1 MLLSEAA
8 LLCQVLDSLAPESI
22 LDIGSGNR
30 AGREIVQ
37 PHIGAAFR
45 GHNVVWTDMEG
56 SPGTLKCDITDKG
69 TLASLPRC
77 EMVTCLSVLEHVT
90 DIDAALENVR
100 VLVERWLIVAVPH
113 TYPKHDCPIDN
124 MWRPTPEQLTER
136 VEGLGLRVMESWL
149 TGPERFGDVYPAS
162 ASVVLAEVI

>member
-1 MLLSEAA
+1 
-8 LLCQVLDSLAPESI
+8 
-22 LDIGSGNR
+22 
-30 AGREIVQ
+30 
-37 PHIGAAFR
+37 
-45 GHNVVWTDMEG
+45 
-56 SPGTLKCDITDKG
+56 
-69 TLASLPRC
+69 
-77 EMVTCLSVLEHVT
+77 
-90 DIDAALENVR
+90 LENVR
-100 VLVERWLIVAVPH
+100 ALVERWLIVAVPH